1 MRTSV
6 LTKEYVKYSFSY
18 IYIKGGCHP
27 NRLEENVRND
37 NLKLYTQFRLEENV
51 ESV

>member
-27 NRLEENVRND
+27 NRLEENDKND
-37 NLKLYTQFRLEENV
+37 NYIVTILIIRLEEYD
-51 ESV
+51 